1 MLDDSFKVIDGDT
14 PQWWAQLSA
23 VDDTPQPMQ
32 PDEFTRVMYAERR
45 GISMDAAR
53 VALDRLIRCG
63 KIERV
68 RMYKKNMLYR
78 VVK

>member
-1 MLDDSFKVIDGDT
+1 
-14 PQWWAQLSA
+14 
-23 VDDTPQPMQ
+23 MQ
-32 PDEFTRVMYAERR
+32 PDEFTRVMYAEQR

-53 VALDRLIRCG
+53 VALDRLIRGG

-78 VVK
+78 VKAQ